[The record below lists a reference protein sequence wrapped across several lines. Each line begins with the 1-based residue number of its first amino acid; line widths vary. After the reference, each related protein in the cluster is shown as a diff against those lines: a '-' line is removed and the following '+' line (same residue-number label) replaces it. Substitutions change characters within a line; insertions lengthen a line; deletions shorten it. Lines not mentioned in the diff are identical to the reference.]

1 MKTFKVTIDG
11 FKTKEQA
18 LAFLSW
24 YEGGGEQ
31 TFYEYLDIVGKD
43 QNNGCNINIHR
54 KGNSG
59 YYYDELKDG
68 YYAEVK

>member
-1 MKTFKVTIDG
+1 MFKVTIDG

-18 LAFLSW
+18 LEFLNW

-31 TFYEYLDIVGKD
+31 QFYDHLYDVDKTPID
-43 QNNGCNINIHR
+43 GCLINVSR

-59 YYYDELKDG
+59 RYYDELLDG